1 MKRLGWLLV
10 LVAGCAG
17 LNVEQE
23 RGWIAFHA
31 CRPGASSAV
40 LEELT
45 QTGRVNYRTLDGVD
59 FSLMRA
65 CMEARGYA
73 CDLGLAIGARPHT
86 DCYPKPS

>member
-1 MKRLGWLLV
+1 MKQLGWLLV
-10 LVAGCAG
+10 FVAGCAG

-31 CRPGASSAV
+31 CQPQASSAV
-40 LEELT
+40 LEEIT
-45 QTGRVNYRTLDGVD
+45 QGGRVNYRTLDGVD
-59 FSLMRA
+59 FTLMRA

-86 DCYPKPS
+86 DCYPKTS